1 MAEGER
7 GVGGLRSE
15 RLQRVEQLCELFE
28 GRHLSGKETK
38 IREVELHENHNQSS

>member
-1 MAEGER
+1 M
-7 GVGGLRSE
+7 GV
-15 RLQRVEQLCELFE
+15 VFE